1 MDNNGNL
8 VNRSRPIISDGE
20 IGLINQNGESFEE
33 SFSSIDEISKNLSV
47 LLKELQE
54 RRAGCLIPAEK
65 FKSDKLVEKIEE
77 EVEEVRQALKGNGN
91 LIEEIVDVQL
101 VCETFLS
108 GLGLNQEQRNDARKN
123 RRRSRRGPTSIKR
136 QR

>member
-1 MDNNGNL
+1 MINGKH
-8 VNRSRPIISDGE
+8 ISEG
-20 IGLINQNGESFEE
+20 GGNM
-33 SFSSIDEISKNLSV
+33 SSDEISKNLSV

-108 GLGLNQEQRNDARKN
+108 GLGLNQEQRNKARYKAKLKN
-123 RRRSRRGPTSIKR
+123 LARGYYSENKNDELVGL
-136 QR
+136 